1 MSNRRKRRALLAL
14 GSATLAVAVGLPG
27 SSHADPTPSIDEV
40 RKQVDRL
47 YHQAE
52 LMAERA
58 NELEDQMAVIK
69 RRVKTLDADVERQ
82 ETRLAELRG
91 AIGQYAAAEYR
102 SGGLDPTVR
111 LLVADDP
118 DEFLAQMTSAKAFAG
133 QQGDLLRRLQAEQ
146 KRLAEQK
153 AMREAELERYRRAS
167 EAAEKRMKVARSK
180 AAKAKALLERLT
192 EEERRRLREQEER
205 ERARDRSSRGGGDR
219 LPPPPPGSGRGAIA
233 LNFARAQLGEPYV
246 FGAAGPDAWDCSG
259 LTMMAWRQAGVSLPH
274 SSRQQYAVSRKISQ
288 SELRPGDLVFFYSD
302 LHHVGIYAGDG
313 MIIHAPRPGKV
324 VEYIPMRYMPYA
336 GAGRPG

>member
-1 MSNRRKRRALLAL
+1 
-14 GSATLAVAVGLPG
+14 VAIGLPG
-27 SSHADPTPSIDEV
+27 SSHAEPTPSIDEV

-52 LMAERA
+52 LVAERA
-58 NELEDQMAVIK
+58 NELKDQMAAIK
-69 RRVKTLDADVERQ
+69 RRVRTLDADVARQ
-82 ETRLAELRG
+82 QARLAELRG

-102 SGGLDPTVR
+102 SGGLDPTVQ

-153 AMREAELERYRRAS
+153 ATREAELERYRRAS
-167 EAAEKRMKVARSK
+167 EAADKRMKEARAK

-205 ERARDRSSRGGGDR
+205 ERAKDRSSRGGGDR

-233 LNFARAQLGEPYV
+233 LNFARQQLGEPYV

-288 SELRPGDLVFFYSD
+288 SELRPGDLVLFYSD
-302 LHHVGIYAGDG
+302 MHHVGIYAGDG

-336 GAGRPG
+336 GAVRPG